1 MRHARAG
8 ARPAAASV
16 QGRLTSQRALP
27 SIALAAV
34 FAVVM
39 ASTTVSTPIYPFY
52 EAQFGLSPLAITVVF
67 AAYGVGVMGGLAF
80 AGRLSDHIGRKPP
93 LLAGLVIALVAMA
106 LFLVAQELVLL
117 LVARLLIGVTA
128 GLFTGTAT
136 AWLVDLGADRARATK
151 LAVAANLGGLALGPA
166 LGGVLAQYARAPIRT
181 VYAVELA
188 MMAVGVMLLW
198 RAVPET
204 RPRER
209 FDLDFGGI
217 VPPAEV
223 RDVFLP
229 AATAGVAAFGVSGV
243 FGSVGPGML
252 GTVLGITQP
261 TASGGL
267 VAALFLTSVAGQE
280 VARRFSPAQA
290 LPGGCV
296 ALAAGLGLLA
306 LALIAESVTALVAAA
321 VVAGVGQGGIV
332 GAGLGLLTARAPLER
347 RGQVSSTY
355 FLVLYVGLVVPV
367 VAFGLVE
374 DGIGLV
380 HTGYVFA
387 GIVGA
392 AALVS
397 GEIVRRRGGAAAPE
411 SA

>member
-1 MRHARAG
+1 V
-8 ARPAAASV
+8 S
-16 QGRLTSQRALP
+16 SQRALP
-27 SIALAAV
+27 SAALAAV

-39 ASTTVSTPIYPFY
+39 ASTTVSTPLYPFY
-52 EAQFGLSPLAITVVF
+52 ERRFGLGPLAITVVF
-67 AAYGVGVMGGLAF
+67 AAYGLGVMGGLAV

-93 LLAGLVIALVAMA
+93 LLVGLALALAAMA
-106 LFLVAQELVLL
+106 LFLGAQGLAVLL
-117 LVARLLIGVTA
+117 AARLVIGVTA

-181 VYAVELA
+181 VYLVELVLIA
-188 MMAVGVMLLW
+188 AGVVLVW
-198 RAVPET
+198 RVVPET
-204 RPRER
+204 RPRR
-209 FDLDFGGI
+209 GFTLDFAGI

-252 GTVLGITQP
+252 ASVLGITQP

-267 VAALFLTSVAGQE
+267 LATLFLTSVAGQE
-280 VARRFSPAQA
+280 VARRFAPAAA

-296 ALAAGLGLLA
+296 ALVGGLGLLA
-306 LALIAESVTALVAAA
+306 ASLIVTSVVPLVAAA
-321 VVAGVGQGGIV
+321 VVAGIGQGAIV
-332 GAGLGLLTARAPLER
+332 GAGLGLLAARAPIER

-355 FLVLYVGLVVPV
+355 FLVLYIGLVVPV

-380 HTGYVFA
+380 DTAYIFA
-387 GIVGA
+387 GVVGA

-411 SA
+411 RR